1 LTSASFTALYPE
13 DDPRRFHLG
22 TPPQLI
28 ASVERT
34 WRVTPTFKRIIEDI
48 ELLPEVLDKIIEA
61 RGCVVQ
67 DEEFRGL
74 RSGRRAEGSG
84 QLAPKVRKHQRLM
97 EMASTVPHIEE
108 IADAKAM
115 IRMGL
120 QGRALMPGP

>member
-1 LTSASFTALYPE
+1 
-13 DDPRRFHLG
+13 LG
-22 TPPQLI
+22 
-28 ASVERT
+28 
-34 WRVTPTFKRIIEDI
+34 
-48 ELLPEVLDKIIEA
+48 KIIKTIVS
-61 RGCVVQ
+61 VVQ

-108 IADAKAM
+108 IADAKAV

>member
-1 LTSASFTALYPE
+1 M
-13 DDPRRFHLG
+13 
-22 TPPQLI
+22 
-28 ASVERT
+28 
-34 WRVTPTFKRIIEDI
+34 
-48 ELLPEVLDKIIEA
+48 
-61 RGCVVQ
+61 VQ

-108 IADAKAM
+108 IADAKAV